1 MKLKSK
7 PRFQPPVEEIQEEFV
22 EYTQPPVEAKPKLQI
37 SEQQWTNLVKAREKA
52 KERKKE
58 LAELNAKSK
67 GLKEEQLRKDAEE
80 YDQILEEKE
89 RYRQQKEQQK
99 KQQELEE
106 TLQKI
111 EKEKKEVPVPEKPKQ
126 RKVKKIIYEPDSD
139 EEEEEEEVV
148 VVKQKSKPKP
158 KPPPPSYSD
167 LANMSV
173 EQQIKDKLQQE
184 KIHCFFN
191 QLTGKKY

>member
-1 MKLKSK
+1 MK
-7 PRFQPPVEEIQEEFV
+7 QE
-22 EYTQPPVEAKPKLQI
+22 
-37 SEQQWTNLVKAREKA
+37 
-52 KERKKE
+52 
-58 LAELNAKSK
+58 
-67 GLKEEQLRKDAEE
+67 
-80 YDQILEEKE
+80 
-89 RYRQQKEQQK
+89 
-99 KQQELEE
+99 ELEE

-111 EKEKKEVPVPEKPKQ
+111 EKEKKVVAVTEKPK
-126 RKVKKIIYEPDSD
+126 RKVKKIIYEQDSD

-158 KPPPPSYSD
+158 KPPPSYSD